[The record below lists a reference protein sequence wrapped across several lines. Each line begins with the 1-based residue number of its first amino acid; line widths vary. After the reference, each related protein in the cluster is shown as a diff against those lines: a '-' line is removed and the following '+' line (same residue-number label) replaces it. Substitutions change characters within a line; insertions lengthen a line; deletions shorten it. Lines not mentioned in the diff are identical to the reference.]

1 MIRSNFR
8 GTREISGDF
17 RAQTAANRLGA
28 QRIEAL
34 VAQYGAATLAHY
46 LDELLRYTERRTRAA
61 FAEFPDGRFAAD
73 MLMDGDGVTD
83 EPVKLAATVTIEQ
96 GRVSVDLT
104 GCDDQRKSPT
114 NATSSQT
121 YSGVVYV
128 LKCLIDPDIPVNDGF
143 YRLIDIRSRP
153 GSVVHAQH
161 PAAVAAGWEIAM
173 QLCDLLFKAL
183 APALPDRVVAGTKGC
198 VCNIAFGGVNPATG
212 EYFTY
217 YETIAG
223 GYGATLT
230 TDGMDAVQAHFQ
242 NTENAPVEETEANYP
257 VRILCYALIENSEG
271 GGRHRGGLGVRRDYT
286 FPGHEPSFSILSD
299 KAKYAPWGLFGGGS
313 ARPAKYILNPDTKA
327 ARELPSKITFQLGA
341 RRRGE
346 RADAGREGGP
356 PLPFERDPSLVAADV
371 AQGKISAKRARAVYG
386 VVVDP
391 ATQALDAPATAKARA
406 RTVPMRARAK
416 TPGRPTNATRG
427 KVISVTAWRV
437 GIDIGGTFT
446 DAALVDSET
455 GQVRV
460 VKVLTTPEDPARG
473 FMTALER
480 GLAECGA
487 GGRDVAAVVHATTV
501 ATNAIIEGK
510 TARVGMLVTRGFR
523 DILEIGRQIRSRL
536 YDVHLQKPAPLVP
549 RRWSLEVSE
558 RLDAEGRVLE
568 PLDVGEVRA
577 AVRRLRDE
585 RVEAVVICFLHSYLN
600 PAHERAAAAIVRE
613 EMPDTWLSVSSE
625 VCPEFREYLRGST
638 AAVNAAVMP
647 IVSRYIDALES
658 RLAAL
663 GATAPFYV
671 MQSNG
676 GVMTSAS
683 AKERP
688 VYMVESG
695 PAAGVIAAGA
705 VAAPYR
711 YANVLS
717 FDMGGTTAKVGLIQD
732 GRLRLSTEM
741 EVGAQAVTP
750 LGEGRGGGY
759 PVRTPVIDLV
769 EVGAGGGSEAWIDAG
784 GALRV
789 GPRSAGARPGP
800 ACYGLGGATPTITD
814 ANLALG
820 RLDPA
825 FFLGGE
831 MTLDAGAARRAIA
844 SGWPRPSAS
853 IRSPRPAASW
863 RSPTPT

>member
-1 MIRSNFR
+1 M
-8 GTREISGDF
+8 
-17 RAQTAANRLGA
+17 
-28 QRIEAL
+28 
-34 VAQYGAATLAHY
+34 
-46 LDELLRYTERRTRAA
+46 
-61 FAEFPDGRFAAD
+61 
-73 MLMDGDGVTD
+73 
-83 EPVKLAATVTIEQ
+83 
-96 GRVSVDLT
+96 
-104 GCDDQRKSPT
+104 
-114 NATSSQT
+114 
-121 YSGVVYV
+121 
-128 LKCLIDPDIPVNDGF
+128 
-143 YRLIDIRSRP
+143 
-153 GSVVHAQH
+153 
-161 PAAVAAGWEIAM
+161 
-173 QLCDLLFKAL
+173 
-183 APALPDRVVAGTKGC
+183 
-198 VCNIAFGGVNPATG
+198 
-212 EYFTY
+212 
-217 YETIAG
+217 
-223 GYGATLT
+223 
-230 TDGMDAVQAHFQ
+230 
-242 NTENAPVEETEANYP
+242 
-257 VRILCYALIENSEG
+257 
-271 GGRHRGGLGVRRDYT
+271 
-286 FPGHEPSFSILSD
+286 
-299 KAKYAPWGLFGGGS
+299 
-313 ARPAKYILNPDTKA
+313 
-327 ARELPSKITFQLGA
+327 
-341 RRRGE
+341 
-346 RADAGREGGP
+346 
-356 PLPFERDPSLVAADV
+356 
-371 AQGKISAKRARAVYG
+371 
-386 VVVDP
+386 
-391 ATQALDAPATAKARA
+391 
-406 RTVPMRARAK
+406 
-416 TPGRPTNATRG
+416 
-427 KVISVTAWRV
+427 TAWRV

-446 DAALVDSET
+446 DAALVDGET

-558 RLDAEGRVLE
+558 RLDAEGGVLE
-568 PLDVGEVRA
+568 PLDLGEVRA

-585 RVEAVVICFLHSYLN
+585 EVEAVVICFLHSYLN

-647 IVSRYIDALES
+647 IVSRYIDALEA

-663 GATAPFYV
+663 GAAAPFYV

-831 MTLDAGAARRAIA
+831 MTLDADAARRAIA
-844 SGWPRPSAS
+844 ERVAAPLGLDPLAAASGIVEIANAHMIGAMRLVSVQRGYDPRDFVLVAFGGAGPLHANALARELGIPTVLVPPSPGIASAVGMLATDIRHEFVATRRLRLDGLAPATLEALFADFVAEGEARLERDGVPLDHRRMLRSADLRYHGQSFELPVTVPPGPLSVADVERLRDEFHAMHERAYGYAAHDDPVELVNVRLAAVGVTPKPRRAPLPEGGSSAAPAVKGRRDVWFAEAGGIQPSVVLDRGKLLRGNVIDGPAIIEEPDASTLVHPGWTATVDEHANLVLRPRP
-853 IRSPRPAASW
+853 R
-863 RSPTPT
+863 

>member
-1 MIRSNFR
+1 M
-8 GTREISGDF
+8 
-17 RAQTAANRLGA
+17 
-28 QRIEAL
+28 
-34 VAQYGAATLAHY
+34 
-46 LDELLRYTERRTRAA
+46 
-61 FAEFPDGRFAAD
+61 
-73 MLMDGDGVTD
+73 
-83 EPVKLAATVTIEQ
+83 
-96 GRVSVDLT
+96 
-104 GCDDQRKSPT
+104 
-114 NATSSQT
+114 
-121 YSGVVYV
+121 
-128 LKCLIDPDIPVNDGF
+128 
-143 YRLIDIRSRP
+143 
-153 GSVVHAQH
+153 
-161 PAAVAAGWEIAM
+161 
-173 QLCDLLFKAL
+173 
-183 APALPDRVVAGTKGC
+183 
-198 VCNIAFGGVNPATG
+198 
-212 EYFTY
+212 
-217 YETIAG
+217 
-223 GYGATLT
+223 T
-230 TDGMDAVQAHFQ
+230 T
-242 NTENAPVEETEANYP
+242 
-257 VRILCYALIENSEG
+257 
-271 GGRHRGGLGVRRDYT
+271 
-286 FPGHEPSFSILSD
+286 
-299 KAKYAPWGLFGGGS
+299 
-313 ARPAKYILNPDTKA
+313 
-327 ARELPSKITFQLGA
+327 
-341 RRRGE
+341 
-346 RADAGREGGP
+346 
-356 PLPFERDPSLVAADV
+356 
-371 AQGKISAKRARAVYG
+371 
-386 VVVDP
+386 
-391 ATQALDAPATAKARA
+391 
-406 RTVPMRARAK
+406 
-416 TPGRPTNATRG
+416 
-427 KVISVTAWRV
+427 WRV

-446 DAALVDSET
+446 DAALVDGET

-460 VKVLTTPEDPARG
+460 VKVLTTPEDPAKG

-549 RRWSLEVSE
+549 RRWSLEVGE

-613 EMPDTWLSVSSE
+613 EMPDIWLSVSSE

-647 IVSRYIDALES
+647 IVSRYVDALES

-831 MTLDAGAARRAIA
+831 MTLDAGAARRAIGDRVAAPLGLDPLAAA
-844 SGWPRPSAS
+844 SGIVEIANAHMIGAMRLVSVQRGYDPRDFVLVAFGGAGPLHANALARELGIPTVLVPPSPGIASALGMLATDIRHEFVATRRLRLAGLAPAALEALFADFVAEGAARLDRDGVPLAERRVLRSADLRYHGQSFELPVTVPPGPLSAADLLRLRDEFHAMHERAYGYAAPDDPVELVNVRLAAIGVTPKPRRAPLAEGGPSAASGLKGRRNIWFAEAAGFRPTQVLDRGKLLRGNVIDGPAIVEEPDASTLVHPGWTATVDEHGNLVLRPS
-853 IRSPRPAASW
+853 PR
-863 RSPTPT
+863 